1 MMKIKKIYEKEIK
14 ISKFLILKKKL
25 FNNNNKKKKFIFF
38 NFKTYDYVTIIART
52 KKKKF
57 PLVYQYRHSVE
68 KYLFELPG
76 GLIDKS
82 LSPSKIAIQELKEE
96 TGLQSKKKPKLI
108 AKIYPEVGRLENK
121 LWIYFIDQCVLS
133 DKWKKEETI
142 SVKYFSKKQLID
154 LIKSNKFLSSVHLSA
169 VFIGMIKNFF

>member
-1 MMKIKKIYEKEIK
+1 MKIKKIYEKEIK
-14 ISKFLILKKKL
+14 ISKFLILKKKI
-25 FNNNNKKKKFIFF
+25 FNNIKKKKFIFF
-38 NFKTYDYVTIIART
+38 NFKSYDYVTIIAKT

-121 LWIYFIDQCVLS
+121 LWIYYIDQCVLS
-133 DKWKKEETI
+133 DNWKKEETI

-169 VFIGMIKNFF
+169 VFIGMTKKFF

>member
-1 MMKIKKIYEKEIK
+1 MY
-14 ISKFLILKKKL
+14 
-25 FNNNNKKKKFIFF
+25 IFF